1 MFSNKKYKTSK
12 RQKGK
17 KMAKEKT
24 ANNEVGV
31 IGQMY
36 EERKTGKVGVLESRE
51 VKYKT
56 LMMRDKDGKT
66 FNITFSTFRSNWRK
80 YQGEEVIQTSTQVE
94 EQKVADEKKKIS
106 DKKTVKTESTE
117 IKLTTEEKVKRL
129 RALSDTVSSA
139 IIDKGLE
146 LKVDRSAKG
155 AINVRYKKTS
165 VLQIWDVYKLG
176 KYSFRT
182 REMVDKYVKLNESKE
197 VLGDGG
203 NNIRYRVTYDK
214 FDNTLAEMLNAI
226 AKFIDERKSN
236 EKTKKE
242 KQEEK

>member
-1 MFSNKKYKTSK
+1 
-12 RQKGK
+12 
-17 KMAKEKT
+17 MAKEKT

-36 EERKTGKVGVLESRE
+36 EDRKTGKVGVLESRE

-56 LMMRDKDGKT
+56 LLMRDKEGKT
-66 FNITFSTFRSNWRK
+66 FNITYSTFRSNWRK
-80 YQGEEVIQTSTQVE
+80 YQGEEVVQTSTQVE
-94 EQKVADEKKKIS
+94 EQKVVAEKKKAS
-106 DKKTVKTESTE
+106 DKKAVKTETTE

-139 IIDKGLE
+139 IVDKGLE

-155 AINVRYKKTS
+155 AINIRYKKNT
-165 VLQIWDVYKLG
+165 VIQIWDVYKLG

-182 REMVDKYVKLNESKE
+182 REMVDKYAKLNEPKE
-197 VLGDGG
+197 ILEDGG

-214 FDNTLAEMLNAI
+214 FDSVLSELLNAA
-226 AKFIDERKSN
+226 AKFIEERKKST
-236 EKTKKE
+236 EKTKNE

>member
-94 EQKVADEKKKIS
+94 EQKVVDEKKKIS

>member
-1 MFSNKKYKTSK
+1 
-12 RQKGK
+12 
-17 KMAKEKT
+17 MAKEKT

-51 VKYKT
+51 TKYKT

-94 EQKVADEKKKIS
+94 EQKVVDEKKKAS
-106 DKKTVKTESTE
+106 DKKTVKTESIE

-129 RALSDTVSSA
+129 RALSDTISSA

-176 KYSFRT
+176 KYSFRIK
-182 REMVDKYVKLNESKE
+182 EMIDKYVKLNESKE
-197 VLGDGG
+197 VLGDSG

>member
-24 ANNEVGV
+24 ANNEVGI

-94 EQKVADEKKKIS
+94 EQKVADERKKAS